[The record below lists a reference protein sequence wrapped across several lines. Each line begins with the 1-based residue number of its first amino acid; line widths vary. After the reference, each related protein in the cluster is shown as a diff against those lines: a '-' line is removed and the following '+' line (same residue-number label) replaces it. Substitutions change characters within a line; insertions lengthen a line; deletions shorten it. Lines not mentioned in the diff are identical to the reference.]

1 MPTSYRSS
9 LSRIGLVWNN
19 LFYPPR
25 DYFVWVLKSFSN
37 WIKLTVTGSH
47 LKLFTLRLQLENKFD
62 FRAKYSKD
70 FFISISNT
78 LSEGFCWTW
87 GFTRYHPLYTI
98 SFQKIEQ
105 IAIEWSILGVFWV
118 NSEVGSQ
125 DYIANLA
132 IFKIWVFLT
141 TFLHE
146 STLYAIDIDKK
157 RFRTPFYTLE
167 PLRKADLHWTQL
179 STTSETLSYL
189 HLRWSCFVS
198 ACVNLYLWFL
208 LLCHCCGIFLFR
220 TYVSKVCCWQN
231 CFVHKR
237 WD

>member
-105 IAIEWSILGVFWV
+105 IAIEWCVFGGILGDLWGWQPRLFCKPSDFLNLSVFS
-118 NSEVGSQ
+118 NF
-125 DYIANLA
+125 D
-132 IFKIWVFLT
+132 
-141 TFLHE
+141 
-146 STLYAIDIDKK
+146 LY
-157 RFRTPFYTLE
+157 
-167 PLRKADLHWTQL
+167 
-179 STTSETLSYL
+179 S
-189 HLRWSCFVS
+189 
-198 ACVNLYLWFL
+198 L
-208 LLCHCCGIFLFR
+208 LLGL
-220 TYVSKVCCWQN
+220 
-231 CFVHKR
+231 
-237 WD
+237 